1 MENRKEYEKC
11 HGSSIYIFYKIL
23 ELYSEIM
30 QEILCILIAQGQYVI
45 WFLCG
50 FWVSGDCRK
59 EKNGDGIETSN
70 VTYVAAHFLLY

>member
-11 HGSSIYIFYKIL
+11 HGSSIGIFYIIS

-45 WFLCG
+45 
-50 FWVSGDCRK
+50 
-59 EKNGDGIETSN
+59 
-70 VTYVAAHFLLY
+70 